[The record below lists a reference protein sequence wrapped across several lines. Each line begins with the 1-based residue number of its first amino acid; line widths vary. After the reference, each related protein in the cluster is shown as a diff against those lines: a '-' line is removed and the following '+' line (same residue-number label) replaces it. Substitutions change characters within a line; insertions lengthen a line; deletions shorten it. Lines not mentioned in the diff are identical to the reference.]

1 MEEEV
6 KHLSLGSRKN
16 LCINPKVTR
25 LANPTAI
32 NERCLELQRSGMLHK
47 ILDKVLQKIAADP
60 ESRAKGVSEA
70 SRCEFLPGKDDQV
83 VVRDFRDHTLAKIRD
98 IEDLASLGRKM
109 GVCPYYASR
118 PTIKPSEVSL
128 LSSPPSPPRF

>member
-1 MEEEV
+1 M

>member
-16 LCINPKVTR
+16 LCINPKVTK
-25 LANPTAI
+25 LANPIAI

-47 ILDKVLQKIAADP
+47 IPDYVLQKIAADP
-60 ESRAKGVSEA
+60 KPGAKGVSEA

-98 IEDLASLGRKM
+98 IEDLASLGKRM

-128 LSSPPSPPRF
+128 PSSPLLTF

>member
-1 MEEEV
+1 M
-6 KHLSLGSRKN
+6 KHLSLGSRNN

-47 ILDKVLQKIAADP
+47 ILDKVLRKIAADP
-60 ESRAKGVSEA
+60 ESCAKGVSEA